1 MLVVELEEALDTE
14 LVEEL
19 GDELIEELENA
30 LRTELAD
37 EVTVLLEMALEMAIA
52 LLEFTALL
60 ELTEDGLD
68 VELLRLEFCLS
79 SVSLLPPQATNSES
93 SVAAANRGHDCDKN
107 SRVIF
112 K

>member
-14 LVEEL
+14 L
-19 GDELIEELENA
+19 IEELENA
-30 LRTELAD
+30 LRTELVD
-37 EVTVLLEMALEMAIA
+37 EVTVLLEMALEVLAA
-52 LLEFTALL
+52 LEFSALL
-60 ELTEDGLD
+60 ELAEDGLD